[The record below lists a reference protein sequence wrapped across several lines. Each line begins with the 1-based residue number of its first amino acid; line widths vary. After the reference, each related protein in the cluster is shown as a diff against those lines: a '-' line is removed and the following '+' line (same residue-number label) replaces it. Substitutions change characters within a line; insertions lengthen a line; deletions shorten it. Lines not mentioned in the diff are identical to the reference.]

1 MTIKK
6 ISILLTFFIFVMVIQ
21 VGADDVKSVK
31 YTPNRDMITK
41 MDENT
46 GVIQKRMEPVKKP
59 ARSTKKTKAG
69 SQSVMLFDHGG
80 IPESTKLGVNFLKA
94 LEEVKKLPLRDS
106 LHKVIYSYEFFQ
118 DIWKDKFLSSREINR
133 TKSSNSDFGQSIP
146 NLHPDGDNYFREG
159 KILPTFRLLQSK
171 REETFREIFM
181 GFRLSF
187 DPKSANM
194 LVEMNISPSYEK
206 GPGVIIPF

>member
-6 ISILLTFFIFVMVIQ
+6 ISILLTFFIFVTVSGT
-21 VGADDVKSVK
+21 GADNVKSMK
-31 YTPNRDMITK
+31 NTANQEPIMKI
-41 MDENT
+41 DENK
-46 GVIQKRMEPVKKP
+46 GAVQKRKEP
-59 ARSTKKTKAG
+59 ARAPGTPLKKLKPRLPGA
-69 SQSVMLFDHGG
+69 D
-80 IPESTKLGVNFLKA
+80 FLKA
-94 LEEVKKLPLRDS
+94 LEEAKKFPLRDS

-118 DIWKDKFLSSREINR
+118 DIWKDRFLSSREINR

-146 NLHPDGDNYFREG
+146 NLYPDGDNYFREG

-171 REETFREIFM
+171 KEEPFREIFM

-187 DPKSANM
+187 DPKSARM